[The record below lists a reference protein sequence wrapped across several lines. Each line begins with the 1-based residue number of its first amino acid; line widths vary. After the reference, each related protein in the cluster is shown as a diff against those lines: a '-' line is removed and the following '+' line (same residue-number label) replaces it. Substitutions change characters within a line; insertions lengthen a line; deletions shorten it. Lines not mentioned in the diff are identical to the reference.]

1 MTPDSLLADA
11 DRLLREAVPNSRGR
25 WPRVC
30 VWLIRLAL
38 ERALDDFWAAREPQI
53 AAAPHRAQLLL
64 LDRYAGPDVAHAA
77 TAAWAGLSRA
87 AHHHPYELAPTAGE
101 LRRWQTTVRRVCA
114 ELAAAEQGPRRAP
127 ATPAAGTP
135 ATA

>member
-11 DRLLREAVPNSRGR
+11 DRLLREVLPQSRGR

-38 ERALDDFWAAREPQI
+38 ERALQDFWAAREPQI
-53 AAAPHRAQLLL
+53 ADAPRRAQLLL
-64 LDRYAGPDVAHAA
+64 LDRYAGSDVARAA

-101 LRRWQTTVRRVCA
+101 LRSWQITVRGVCD
-114 ELAAAEQGPRRAP
+114 ELAAAAQGVRAR
-127 ATPAAGTP
+127 
-135 ATA
+135 